1 MWFYLGGANDQHVV
15 RSGGEDHRVDS
26 RVAAGGHQD
35 SGGVATLVMN
45 KTCL

>member
-15 RSGGEDHRVDS
+15 RSGDEGYSEDH

>member
-15 RSGGEDHRVDS
+15 RSGGEEH